1 MPRSNKPICTKNP
14 SNPINFANLEIKWA
28 NLKTLETKHQ
38 KNPTKLAYKKKKK
51 KKPKPKFCSQ
61 KHEKK
66 KPKPHRL
73 WICNGW
79 GVVHGG
85 FLMGEV
91 LDSLIVVGLVGKHY
105 LVFWAWFW
113 LWWLGWVA
121 SFVVLDRLRERLREG
136 SDNLGRWWDWEW
148 VRVGEEIGSWWVQS
162 VYCEMREDQF

>member
-38 KNPTKLAYKKKKK
+38 KNPTKLAYKKK